1 MAEESARVLSYA
13 IRGRVVLKYLCLL
26 ALMLGVLTLAPL
38 LVALLKSNWSLAYRY
53 VVVCVLLFLI
63 GGLYIRLPAPARV
76 QDNEALALTA
86 LAFVC
91 APILMTWPMMA
102 DNVPL
107 MDALFE
113 SVSGVTT
120 TGLSTLG
127 SIEQRPATFLF
138 ARSWMQWYGGLG
150 IIVLSVVLLM
160 GHGIAVRRLMFPEDS
175 SDNLATTARIHARHT
190 FIIYISL
197 TFAGFVVVWVQT
209 GTGFPALLNVLSAV
223 STGGFSPFDASL
235 AAMPSR
241 SAAITIMAICFLSAV
256 SLPLYWHVTHAG
268 ARDALHALV
277 VDPELRALFVACLVI
292 SVLLTGLSVLQG
304 RGFDAYHGFMMGVS
318 AQTTAG
324 FATTSVTQLDSA
336 SKLVMIISMMIGGS
350 IGSSAGGFKL
360 FRLLILL
367 RVLQLM
373 LRRAGMPPHAVIT
386 SSLAG
391 QRLEDN
397 DIIRALRLILLFVII
412 IVVSWVPFL
421 VMGYNSLDAL
431 FEVVSACGTVGLSTG
446 IARPELEP
454 LLKGVLC
461 FDMLAG
467 RVEIIALLIL
477 FYPRNWFGQRGEI

>member
-13 IRGRVVLKYLCLL
+13 IRGRVVAKYLCLL
-26 ALMLGVLTLAPL
+26 ALMLGVLTLVPL
-38 LVALLKSNWSLAYRY
+38 LVAVLESNGSLTFRY
-53 VVVCVLLFLI
+53 GAVCVILFLV
-63 GGLYIRLPAPARV
+63 GALYTRLPAPSRM
-76 QDNEALALTA
+76 QGNEALSLTA

-91 APILMTWPMMA
+91 GPLLMTWPMMT
-102 DNVPL
+102 DNVHF

-113 SVSGVTT
+113 SISGVTT

-138 ARSWMQWYGGLG
+138 ARAWMQWYGGLG
-150 IIVLSVVLLM
+150 IIVLSAVLLM
-160 GHGIAVRRLMFPEDS
+160 GNGIAVRRLMFPEDS

-190 FIIYISL
+190 LIIYVAL
-197 TFAGFVVVWVQT
+197 TVAGFVIVWGQT
-209 GTGFPALLNVLSAV
+209 GSGFPALLNVLSAV
-223 STGGFSPFDASL
+223 STGGFSPNDASL
-235 AAMPSR
+235 AALPSQ
-241 SAAITIMAICFLSAV
+241 SAAITIMVICFLSAV

-268 ARDALHALV
+268 VRNAVREFVA
-277 VDPELRALFVACLVI
+277 DPELRALFFACLLVAG
-292 SVLLTGLSVLQG
+292 LLTWLSGLQG
-304 RGFDAYHGFMMGVS
+304 QGFDVYHSVMMGVS

-324 FATTSVTQLDSA
+324 FATNSVAQLDSA
-336 SKLVMIISMMIGGS
+336 SKLVMIISMLIGGS

-373 LRRAGMPPHAVIT
+373 LRRAGMSPHAVLS

-391 QRLEDN
+391 QRLEDS
-397 DIIRALRLILLFVII
+397 DIIRALRLILLFIII
-412 IVVSWVPFL
+412 IVVSWLPFI
-421 VMGYNSLDAL
+421 VWGYAPLDAL

-477 FYPRNWFGQRGEI
+477 FYPRNWFGQKGEL

>member
-1 MAEESARVLSYA
+1 
-13 IRGRVVLKYLCLL
+13 
-26 ALMLGVLTLAPL
+26 
-38 LVALLKSNWSLAYRY
+38 
-53 VVVCVLLFLI
+53 
-63 GGLYIRLPAPARV
+63 
-76 QDNEALALTA
+76 
-86 LAFVC
+86 
-91 APILMTWPMMA
+91 
-102 DNVPL
+102 
-107 MDALFE
+107 
-113 SVSGVTT
+113 
-120 TGLSTLG
+120 
-127 SIEQRPATFLF
+127 
-138 ARSWMQWYGGLG
+138 
-150 IIVLSVVLLM
+150 
-160 GHGIAVRRLMFPEDS
+160 
-175 SDNLATTARIHARHT
+175 
-190 FIIYISL
+190 
-197 TFAGFVVVWVQT
+197 
-209 GTGFPALLNVLSAV
+209 
-223 STGGFSPFDASL
+223 
-235 AAMPSR
+235 
-241 SAAITIMAICFLSAV
+241 
-256 SLPLYWHVTHAG
+256 
-268 ARDALHALV
+268 
-277 VDPELRALFVACLVI
+277 
-292 SVLLTGLSVLQG
+292 VLQG